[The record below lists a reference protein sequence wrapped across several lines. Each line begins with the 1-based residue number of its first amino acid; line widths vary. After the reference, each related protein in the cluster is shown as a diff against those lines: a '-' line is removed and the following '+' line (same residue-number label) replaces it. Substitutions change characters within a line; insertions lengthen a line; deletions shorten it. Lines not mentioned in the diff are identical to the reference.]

1 MKRRHHMDVVLGLTD
16 LGRINVGARA
26 CTDYTDPFCF
36 FKQRLQRPTNMSGER
51 YLLLL
56 FYSPFHWQKLEKYF
70 KVNVKTSWIR
80 NSSDHEHI
88 RAIIRFYICKEH
100 ELNSQWRQV
109 KPFKLKTSTCGS
121 IFYGERLQH
130 VV

>member
-36 FKQRLQRPTNMSGER
+36 FKQRLQRPMTMSGER

-70 KVNVKTSWIR
+70 KVNVKTS
-80 NSSDHEHI
+80 
-88 RAIIRFYICKEH
+88 
-100 ELNSQWRQV
+100 
-109 KPFKLKTSTCGS
+109 
-121 IFYGERLQH
+121 
-130 VV
+130 